1 MIQTKNINLLIFA
14 VIVISLGGCGYNKA
28 FYHPDTA
35 PVQTPPDAKSVF
47 INYGNKDSIHSLF
60 YEQKSPKASI
70 FILHGNAGNLTTWSE
85 MADLLFLAG
94 YNVFII
100 DYPEFGNSSGK
111 AKHEE
116 VYLST
121 QAAVDYFNSIPQV
134 VPTKKILFGFSLGGN
149 LAIKVATDNPNSFDA
164 LIVEGAFDSHKYA
177 AKNTVPRP
185 IKGLAYL
192 TAKNHINGTELI
204 QSWTKPLLVVHSKE
218 DKVCDYS
225 MGKAIYDAA
234 TGTTQK
240 ELWTIKGP
248 HLAGMNQ
255 GVEQYLYKI
264 EKLIPKD

>member
-1 MIQTKNINLLIFA
+1 MIKTRHLRPLLIGLVAFSFSA
-14 VIVISLGGCGYNKA
+14 CSYNKA
-28 FYHPDTA
+28 FYHPDTSA
-35 PVQTPPDAKSVF
+35 VQTPPDAKSAF

-60 YEQKSPKASI
+60 YEHQTPKASI
-70 FILHGNAGNLTTWSE
+70 FILHGNAGNLTSWSE
-85 MADLLFLAG
+85 IADLLFLAG

-111 AKHEE
+111 AKHED

-134 VPTKKILFGFSLGGN
+134 AQTKKMLLGFSLGGN
-149 LAIKVATDNPNSFDA
+149 LAIKVATENPTIFDA
-164 LIVEGAFDSHKYA
+164 LIIEGAFNSHKFA

-185 IKGLAYL
+185 FKQLAYL
-192 TAKNHINGTELI
+192 TAKNWINGSELI
-204 QSWTKPLLVVHSKE
+204 QSWTKPLLVVHSKD

-225 MGKAIYDAA
+225 MGKAIYEAA
-234 TGTTQK
+234 INTNQK

-264 EKLIPKD
+264 EKLIPKN